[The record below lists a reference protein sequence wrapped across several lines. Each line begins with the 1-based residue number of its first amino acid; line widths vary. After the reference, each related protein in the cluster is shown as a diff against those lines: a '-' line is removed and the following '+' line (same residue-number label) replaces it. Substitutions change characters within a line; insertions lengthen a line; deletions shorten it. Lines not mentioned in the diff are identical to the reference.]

1 MSDQSE
7 KWKSSGRLVNTNQ
20 TSEIINQT
28 SGIML
33 AEAQMNLIH
42 ELVQKHTKEELIWIS
57 GYLAGLANSNAALPT
72 VNGNGYSV
80 TNAVAAPASI
90 KTITLLYGTE
100 TGNAKRAASTAAH
113 QIKQHGQRVKLVS
126 VDQYKFHDLAKE
138 NNLLIII
145 STQGD
150 GDPPVAAQ
158 KFYDY
163 LHTTAEKLPDT
174 NFSVLALGSTSY
186 PQFCKIGIDVDQQL
200 ERLGGKRLLPVVKC
214 DDDFEEDAD
223 EWLNTVLQKLS
234 QVETPSV
241 TAAPAPIVAK
251 PVEKGKKY
259 FTGKVTTNINLN
271 DEGSHKET
279 HHIEFALNEELDYKP
294 GDAAGVIPENREEL
308 VHKIIDLAG
317 VTGQE
322 SFEYKTEH
330 FIIYNLL
337 KKKVNL
343 QNLSERLVKK
353 YAALVGQEIPDT
365 RMDFYDLLRIY
376 PVKDIDQFIGALQLL
391 EPIAPRL
398 YSISSSPA
406 AHNGE
411 LHLTIATDAFIKNNE
426 KAYGLGSYFLNCL
439 PLDTELQMFLHRQKH
454 FHLPP
459 DDKDLIM
466 IGPGT
471 GIAPLRSFIAERDAI
486 GATGRNWLFF
496 GEQHFTTDFLYQT
509 EIQGWKDT
517 GALQK
522 VSLAFSR
529 DQQEK
534 IYVQHRMNE
543 ESAEVWDWINGG
555 AYIAICGAKNPMS
568 KDVEQE
574 LMNIIATYGK
584 LTPEGAT
591 AYLAQL
597 SKDGRY
603 AKDVW

>member
-1 MSDQSE
+1 
-7 KWKSSGRLVNTNQ
+7 
-20 TSEIINQT
+20 
-28 SGIML
+28 ML

-57 GYLAGLANSNAALPT
+57 GYLAGLANSNAALPS
-72 VNGNGYSV
+72 VNGNGHAIT
-80 TNAVAAPASI
+80 TNAIAPAAV
-90 KTITLLYGTE
+90 KTVTLLYGTE
-100 TGNAKRAASTAAH
+100 TGNAKRAAATAAH
-113 QIKQHGQRVKLVS
+113 QIKQQGQRVKLAS

-163 LHTTAEKLPDT
+163 LHTTTEKLPDT

-186 PQFCKIGIDVDQQL
+186 PQFCKTGIDVDQQL
-200 ERLGGKRLLPVVKC
+200 ERMGGKRLLPVVKC
-214 DDDFEEDAD
+214 DEDFEADAD
-223 EWLNTVLQKLS
+223 TWLTNVLQKITLS
-234 QVETPSV
+234 SATTQIAISTP
-241 TAAPAPIVAK
+241 AAVKPI
-251 PVEKGKKY
+251 EKGKKY
-259 FTGKVTTNINLN
+259 FNGTVVTNINLN
-271 DEGSHKET
+271 DEGSNKET
-279 HHIEFALNEELDYKP
+279 HHIEFALVEELDYKP
-294 GDAAGVIPENREEL
+294 GDAAGVLPENQEEL
-308 VHKIIDLAG
+308 VRKIVTIAG

-322 SFEYKTEH
+322 NITYKTEDYLV
-330 FIIYNLL
+330 YNLL
-337 KKKVNL
+337 KKKVNI
-343 QNLSERLVKK
+343 QNLSERMVKK
-353 YAALVGQEIPDT
+353 YAALVAQEIPDT

-376 PVKDIDQFIGALQLL
+376 PVKDSEQFFAALQLL
-391 EPIAPRL
+391 DPMAPRL

-411 LHLTIATDAFIKNNE
+411 LHLTIATDVFLKNNE
-426 KAYGLGSYFLNCL
+426 KSYGLGSYYLNHL
-439 PLDTELQMFLHRQKH
+439 PVGAALNMFLHRQKH

-471 GIAPLRSFIAERDAI
+471 GIAPLRSFIAERDAL

-496 GEQHFTTDFLYQT
+496 GEQHFNTDFYYQT
-509 EIQGWKDT
+509 EIQGWKET
-517 GALQK
+517 GVLQK
-522 VSLAFSR
+522 VDLAFSR
-529 DQQEK
+529 DQAEK
-534 IYVQHRMNE
+534 IYVQDRMQQE
-543 ESAEVWDWINGG
+543 AAELWDWISNG

-568 KDVEQE
+568 KDVEQTLTE
-574 LMNIIATYGK
+574 IISTHGNLSSEA
-584 LTPEGAT
+584 AT